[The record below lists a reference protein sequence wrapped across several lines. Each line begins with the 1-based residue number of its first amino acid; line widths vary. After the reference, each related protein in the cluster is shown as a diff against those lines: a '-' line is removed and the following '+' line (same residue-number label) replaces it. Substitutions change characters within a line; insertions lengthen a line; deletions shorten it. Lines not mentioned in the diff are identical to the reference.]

1 MTTDVVCKAQRHNYQ
16 PPVEHLPGNTST
28 LHWPIAQAP
37 VTPAKAYAQP
47 ISSTYANKLIR
58 GDFAIDPVH
67 DRAKIE
73 QYRLTSERQVKCY
86 WWEKDGQPPKTFMC
100 AIPNAPYF
108 HPKDDIAI
116 TTVIGAAQCDP
127 YSFLY
132 GTDWVTTS
140 AAQRVKANDI
150 LCFRS
155 VNVTHC
161 ICGPFTP
168 SLTPKRRLSEAIEK
182 QNSSPTKI
190 VRYSS
195 IDSISSRAAEL
206 HLAPESRRTPEVISI
221 ESDNDDEDIGFT
233 TARPVSPSP
242 KSKRTFPLKWA
253 CDMDKGFGIMDKED
267 SDTVAQRFVKAFV
280 GSKWASSTYYAHK
293 RAWDVAEPSWDITN
307 GQTSETDRFF
317 DENFYPTD
325 ASKLLDLWL
334 QAQNKTTLKVNTDA
348 QGMRLLVEAKAV
360 ADWKYVGGRKADP
373 TRHFENFLRELV
385 ASNNLKAPSGNKT
398 SKQAL
403 DPIETHKYSQ
413 DTWEDG
419 RVWALILY
427 DPAVDVNKVP
437 RLIVV
442 DWTAVVSDD
451 LALMQRFN
459 TLTFHLYQSTPTQ
472 RHLRPNQVAQPED
485 YNFLYWV
492 PVDHSS
498 PFEILLLLPGFD
510 MPGIKLMEFPKGFE
524 SSNQSFKTANW
535 VPEGDIEDH
544 YLPVLGPLNAMRILV
559 RVQLLLTPS
568 QDPTDSPPEK
578 PALTAAQKKN
588 EAGKTISVLVGWILE
603 VDKILVKHVGKK
615 VPGTSKKPKIVFV
628 QKHFEEFFG
637 RRWAWLSSCQK
648 AARMIRRRRDR
659 FSDDE
664 NLQSIF
670 ETFLEEN
677 DDERKIGVNHLIQL
691 LQKFEV
697 DQGKEPE
704 VPDDGQQGDSSTDD
718 E

>member
-28 LHWPIAQAP
+28 LHRPIAQAP

-58 GDFAIDPVH
+58 GDFAVDPVH

-161 ICGPFTP
+161 IGGPFTP
-168 SLTPKRRLSEAIEK
+168 SLTPKRRLSEASEK

-293 RAWDVAEPSWDITN
+293 RAWDVAEPSGTSQIARHQKRIDSLTKTSTDRRICALVATSTMSAITIALKISPF
-307 GQTSETDRFF
+307 QTSKSDTVLLK
-317 DENFYPTD
+317 ENII
-325 ASKLLDLWL
+325 KLLDLWL

-413 DTWEDG
+413 DAWEDG

-451 LALMQRFN
+451 LALMQHFN

-472 RHLRPNQVAQPED
+472 RHLRPNQVAQPEATTFSTG
-485 YNFLYWV
+485 Y

-588 EAGKTISVLVGWILE
+588 EAGKVYLQNTYGDQETVQSMTA
-603 VDKILVKHVGKK
+603 VKNRGSRDHLC
-615 VPGTSKKPKIVFV
+615 
-628 QKHFEEFFG
+628 FG
-637 RRWAWLSSCQK
+637 RLDPRGGQDPGQT
-648 AARMIRRRRDR
+648 RR
-659 FSDDE
+659 
-664 NLQSIF
+664 
-670 ETFLEEN
+670 
-677 DDERKIGVNHLIQL
+677 
-691 LQKFEV
+691 
-697 DQGKEPE
+697 
-704 VPDDGQQGDSSTDD
+704 
-718 E
+718 